1 MKKNC
6 TGKSAKL
13 ADSSRFSGLTL
24 LRKSSTAYPTSPEAA
39 KLEVFENLYPER
51 KYEVV
56 FDCAEF
62 TSHCP
67 VTGQPD
73 FGEIT
78 IKYIPLHYCI
88 ESKSLKIFLFSFR
101 NFDIFHEEVV
111 NMILDRIVKAAS
123 PFYAEVIGKFK
134 PRGGIA
140 INVRAEYKRGKKYEN
155 T

>member
-1 MKKNC
+1 MMKKN
-6 TGKSAKL
+6 TGKESAKL

-24 LRKSSTAYPTSPEAA
+24 LKKSLTRYPTSPDDAV
-39 KLEVFENLYPER
+39 LEVFENLYPGR

-56 FDCAEF
+56 LDCPEF

-73 FGEIT
+73 FGDIT
-78 IKYIPLHYCI
+78 IRYIPARYCI

-101 NFDIFHEEVV
+101 NFDIFHEETV
-111 NMILDRIVKAAS
+111 NMILDRVVKAAA
-123 PFYAEVIGKFK
+123 PFYAEVTGKFK

-140 INVRAEYKRGKKYEN
+140 INVRAEYRKK
-155 T
+155 